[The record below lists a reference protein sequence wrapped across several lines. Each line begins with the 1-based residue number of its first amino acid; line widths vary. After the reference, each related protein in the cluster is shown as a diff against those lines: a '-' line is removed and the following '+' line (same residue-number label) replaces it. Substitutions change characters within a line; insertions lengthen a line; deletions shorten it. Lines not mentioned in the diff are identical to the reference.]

1 MIFKAKHVYHSKD
14 FMQNGCILLHGYELS
29 EECSNVAKVSDRTRI
44 CEVIKTEIDGYFY
57 GPFDE
62 PVNIYFEIKP
72 TTYIPDGLILV
83 IGNRVKMEILHG
95 TLKGRTV
102 EFLVEEV
109 KDDQSNIL
117 KQEAEE
123 HGNNLNKEEK

>member
-1 MIFKAKHVYHSKD
+1 MIFKTKHVYHSED
-14 FMQNGCILLHGYELS
+14 FMENGHILLHGYELS

-44 CEVIKTEIDGYFY
+44 CEIIKTEIDDYFY

-72 TTYIPDGLILV
+72 TTYIPDGLILIV
-83 IGNRVKMEILHG
+83 GNRVKMEILHG

-109 KDDQSNIL
+109 KDESI
-117 KQEAEE
+117 
-123 HGNNLNKEEK
+123 

>member
-1 MIFKAKHVYHSKD
+1 MIFKVKHIYRSKD
-14 FMQNGCILLHGYELS
+14 FMKNNCILLHGYELS

-44 CEVIKTEIDGYFY
+44 CEVKKTEIDGYFY
-57 GPFDE
+57 AHFDDE

-83 IGNRVKMEILHG
+83 IGSRVKMEILHG

-109 KDDQSNIL
+109 KDESI
-117 KQEAEE
+117 
-123 HGNNLNKEEK
+123 